1 MVNWPE
7 KNGRITKFSVLDHF
21 GTHVDAPIHTVRDG
35 ADLSGVDIGGL
46 IGEAVILD
54 MYKGGVD
61 YGYTAED
68 FEAQAEHVRAG
79 DIVLIYSGYEPC
91 RSVDD
96 PIRQTF
102 VTPEAAQ
109 WLVDHGVR
117 AVGCEPAGLEHG
129 SKGYFEYR
137 WYDLDTPNP
146 PSWPAHGILLS
157 KRRVHHRGA
166 RQPRPSQGPAG
177 TVRGAS
183 PERSRALRLPRA
195 SRCLDRAL
203 SASSRKTVIVLAAKS
218 KPGKDQGAFVRRKRA
233 RPRTQHGAGLQRQGT
248 RVSAGSTIKRDHRL
262 PPLRDHHPGR

>member
-1 MVNWPE
+1 MSWSFELIDLSRPLTEETAVALFGNIGSPVFNKVDVEYVVNWPE

-35 ADLSGVDIGGL
+35 ADLSGVDIGRL

-91 RSVDD
+91 GSVDD

-109 WLVDHGVR
+109 W
-117 AVGCEPAGLEHG
+117 
-129 SKGYFEYR
+129 
-137 WYDLDTPNP
+137 P
-146 PSWPAHGILLS
+146 P
-157 KRRVHHRGA
+157 
-166 RQPRPSQGPAG
+166 
-177 TVRGAS
+177 
-183 PERSRALRLPRA
+183 LPR
-195 SRCLDRAL
+195 R
-203 SASSRKTVIVLAAKS
+203 
-218 KPGKDQGAFVRRKRA
+218 
-233 RPRTQHGAGLQRQGT
+233 
-248 RVSAGSTIKRDHRL
+248 
-262 PPLRDHHPGR
+262 PGRGSPRR

>member
-1 MVNWPE
+1 MSWSFELIDLSRPLNEETAVALFGNIGSPTFNKVDVEYVVNWPE

-46 IGEAVILD
+46 IGEAVVLD

-109 WLVDHGVR
+109 
-117 AVGCEPAGLEHG
+117 
-129 SKGYFEYR
+129 
-137 WYDLDTPNP
+137 
-146 PSWPAHGILLS
+146 
-157 KRRVHHRGA
+157 
-166 RQPRPSQGPAG
+166 
-177 TVRGAS
+177 
-183 PERSRALRLPRA
+183 
-195 SRCLDRAL
+195 
-203 SASSRKTVIVLAAKS
+203 
-218 KPGKDQGAFVRRKRA
+218 
-233 RPRTQHGAGLQRQGT
+233 
-248 RVSAGSTIKRDHRL
+248 
-262 PPLRDHHPGR
+262 